1 MYMCRP
7 ISVCHT
13 GCKDVQWL
21 STPQQPPIYS
31 ALQFICPSCMGPYYS
46 WLARHPPQR
55 LKHNVIDVSYHTFTT
70 NGLGSYNC
78 TVMTANRMM
87 IYIGLYHLSKHRRY
101 VHVLFIFDIYVCALQ
116 IYIVR
121 QGCTICWWTLVSEV
135 TETIFFTCMRSI

>member
-1 MYMCRP
+1 
-7 ISVCHT
+7 
-13 GCKDVQWL
+13 
-21 STPQQPPIYS
+21 
-31 ALQFICPSCMGPYYS
+31 MGPYYS
-46 WLARHPPQR
+46 WLAQHPPQR

-87 IYIGLYHLSKHRRY
+87 IYIGLYTS
-101 VHVLFIFDIYVCALQ
+101 LFIFDTYVRAVQ

-121 QGCTICWWTLVSEV
+121 QDCKICWRTLVSEV